1 MLFSNNIKEICSGIE
16 KFPDKGILEDF
27 ITDFTD
33 RTDGLFGVLINV
45 FMKCF
50 PILCFAGD
58 SSNSTSTYATLKAVF
73 DQKNLQ

>member
-1 MLFSNNIKEICSGIE
+1 MPFSNNIKEICGSIE

-33 RTDGLFGVLINV
+33 RTDCLFGVLINE

-50 PILCFAGD
+50 HIILCFAGD
-58 SSNSTSTYATLKAVF
+58 LSNSTF
-73 DQKNLQ
+73 